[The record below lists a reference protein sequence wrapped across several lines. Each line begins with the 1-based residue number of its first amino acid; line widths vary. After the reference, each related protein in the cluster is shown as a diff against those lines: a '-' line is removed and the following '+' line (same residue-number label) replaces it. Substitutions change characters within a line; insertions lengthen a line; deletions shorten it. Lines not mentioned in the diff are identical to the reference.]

1 MNNCRRKDTPAQ
13 QQFSPVI
20 KVTNNHSQILTIHD
34 TYYWVWPINHYQLLA
49 TNQQPLTKISY
60 TVMQDNKDGVSTVI
74 EEDLED
80 EEKGEKEKLKVTD
93 DKNQEFSH
101 LEGSEVPRKSSFM
114 SRSEN
119 RRLKSYWALTTSWS
133 FQFLGDQVYSLM
145 SKPLSL
151 WRESLRSKH
160 YKGKNLWMRK
170 MMKKRIMSKQ
180 ELITVQNNW
189 YWYQN

>member
-1 MNNCRRKDTPAQ
+1 MNNCRRKDTPAK
-13 QQFSPVI
+13 QQFSPII
-20 KVTNNHSQILTIHD
+20 KVTNNHSQILTLHD
-34 TYYWVWPINHYQLLA
+34 IYYWVGPTNNYKLPA

-93 DKNQEFSH
+93 DNNEEFSN

-119 RRLKSYWALTTSWS
+119 RRLESHWTLTMSWS

-145 SKPLSL
+145 SKPRSL

-180 ELITVQNNW
+180 EI
-189 YWYQN
+189 

>member
-1 MNNCRRKDTPAQ
+1 MGP
-13 QQFSPVI
+13 
-20 KVTNNHSQILTIHD
+20 TNNYKL
-34 TYYWVWPINHYQLLA
+34 PA

-93 DKNQEFSH
+93 DNNQEFSH

-119 RRLKSYWALTTSWS
+119 RRLKSY
-133 FQFLGDQVYSLM
+133 
-145 SKPLSL
+145 
-151 WRESLRSKH
+151 
-160 YKGKNLWMRK
+160 
-170 MMKKRIMSKQ
+170 
-180 ELITVQNNW
+180 
-189 YWYQN
+189 